1 MKTAIIIAGATRQTH
16 LTYKYWDKLPQG
28 DLYYSTWSK
37 YSWTYNSLELLDAT
51 DKIKQLSEKV
61 NFKTIYISDYETEYL
76 GVAINPFYRPF
87 ILLEKVYNSIKN
99 QGYERVIYF
108 RPDIKLFYLD
118 NYNADTD
125 FDVNDK
131 LVKVLGDYTPDAFW
145 IPALRKMND
154 LFFVFSWK
162 NFELFINNR
171 DFICSR
177 DIHDTLFEFFESWR
191 ICVKPIETMRSVILR
206 YNIDESNVHLGQIEL
221 QMLFLEVFEKYK
233 T

>member
-16 LTYKYWDKLPQG
+16 LTYKFWDRLPQG
-28 DLYYSTWSK
+28 DLYYSTWNK

-76 GVAINPFYRPF
+76 SIAINPFYRPF

-145 IPALRKMND
+145 IPELRKMND

-162 NFELFINNR
+162 NFELFLNNR
-171 DFICSR
+171 DFICAR
-177 DIHDTLFEFFESWR
+177 DIHDTLFEFFESWK
-191 ICVKPIETMRSVILR
+191 ICVEPMETMRSVILR
-206 YNIDESNVHLGQIEL
+206 NNIDESNVHLGQIEL
-221 QMLFLEVFEKYK
+221 QLLFLEVFEKYK

>member
-16 LTYKYWDKLPQG
+16 LTYKYWDRLPQA
-28 DLYYSTWSK
+28 DFYYSTWNK
-37 YSWTYNSLELLDAT
+37 YTWTYDHLELLDAA
-51 DKIKQLSEKV
+51 DNIKQLSEKV
-61 NFKTIYISDYETEYL
+61 KFKTIFVSDYEKEFL
-76 GVAINPFYRPF
+76 AAGKNPFNRPF

-125 FDVNDK
+125 FNVNDK
-131 LVKVLGDYTPDAFW
+131 LTKVLGDYTPDAFW

-162 NFELFINNR
+162 NFELFLNNR
-171 DFICSR
+171 DFICAR
-177 DIHDTLFEFFESWR
+177 DIHDTLFEFFESWK
-191 ICVKPIETMRSVILR
+191 IGVEPIETMRSVILR
-206 YNIDESNVHLGQIEL
+206 NNIDESNVHLEHVKL
-221 QMLFLEVFEKYK
+221 QMLFLEIYNKYK